1 MAQVIA
7 AECFQGNEP
16 KELKTFP
23 ESSELSQSWFVA
35 AYLSIEYSYCKFQ
48 QLGYPEDVW
57 LDTMSDMV
65 IWLRHEQRDNKV
77 VGLGPVARL
86 WTAFLYNGKVI
97 RRGRLECNTDGFFKG
112 NDLVG
117 ADNKPLLAHGDAVI
131 NIHIPEDGAL
141 DLELCSCSLR
151 DMAAFFA
158 AYRKDHHWKAVICQS
173 WLLDTQLADMLPESS
188 NIIKFQKLGMHYP
201 VEEAADTVFRIFGS
215 QDPLSIEKPT
225 LLQRKAAEFLRNNGV
240 FREEGMVILRS
251 KLEEVNFDLGKLTGS
266 CK

>member
-1 MAQVIA
+1 M
-7 AECFQGNEP
+7 
-16 KELKTFP
+16 
-23 ESSELSQSWFVA
+23 
-35 AYLSIEYSYCKFQ
+35 
-48 QLGYPEDVW
+48 
-57 LDTMSDMV
+57 
-65 IWLRHEQRDNKV
+65 
-77 VGLGPVARL
+77 
-86 WTAFLYNGKVI
+86 
-97 RRGRLECNTDGFFKG
+97 
-112 NDLVG
+112 
-117 ADNKPLLAHGDAVI
+117 
-131 NIHIPEDGAL
+131 
-141 DLELCSCSLR
+141 
-151 DMAAFFA
+151 
-158 AYRKDHHWKAVICQS
+158 ICQS